1 MLDQRHEALS
11 QMQQHL
17 VKLIST
23 GRLTKGQRIAVH
35 SSSTVCGPRAGAVE
49 VECGLQSSQLLS
61 ALDEA
66 TVRQLVPWKFSGTPV
81 AYIPPGSRA
90 VRVEAGWPAELAVSN
105 IPFRRLGDHPRGG
118 GTFIVG
124 LNETGRT
131 VTTQFD
137 DDKPTH
143 LVAGVPGSGK
153 STALHSIVAQTCG
166 AAWGIKSGTRL
177 VLIDGKRGEGLD
189 LVAKMPGVVGP
200 LATNNTDGTKALAWT
215 VQQMDERL
223 DDGFARKT
231 IAQKEA
237 VGRIIVIVDEVQE
250 FAKDGVF
257 IDLLSKIARQG
268 RAAWVHTLV
277 ATHHPT
283 VAVLSDSVLK
293 HVLVGRIGLKV
304 IGYKA
309 SEVVFN
315 GPTPRADYLQ
325 GKGDS
330 YVAMPG
336 GVQRVQWAYF
346 SEGELSR
353 MSGAEPELSDW
364 PDWDGNVSQ
373 DRRFTGAEI
382 GAAMAH
388 VDSGGGRDTLKRFLA
403 EQGLAAPGSGRAGEL
418 LRLGKEALATL
429 EKLGYGLCK

>member
-1 MLDQRHEALS
+1 MDQRHEALN

-23 GRLTKGQRIAVH
+23 GRLTKGQRITVH
-35 SSSTVCGPRAGAVE
+35 SSSVVCGPRAGAVE

-66 TVRQLVPWKFSGTPV
+66 TVRQVVPWKFSGTPV
-81 AYIPPGSRA
+81 AYIPSGSRA
-90 VRVEAGWPAELAVSN
+90 VRVEAGWPPELAVSN
-105 IPFRRLGDHPRGG
+105 IPFRSLGDHPRGG

-124 LNETGRT
+124 VNETGRT

-137 DDKPTH
+137 DDKPTM
-143 LVAGVPGSGK
+143 LIAGHQGSGK
-153 STALHSIVAQTCG
+153 TVSIRSIVAQTSG

-189 LVAKMPGVVGP
+189 PVAKMPGVVGP
-200 LATNNTDGTKALAWT
+200 VALDPPTASKALAWT
-215 VQQMDERL
+215 LTQMNDRL
-223 DDGFARKT
+223 DDGFTRLT
-231 IAQKEA
+231 LAQKEA
-237 VGRIIVIVDEVQE
+237 AGRILVIVDEVQE
-250 FAKDGVF
+250 FAKDAGF
-257 IDLLSKIARQG
+257 IALLSQLSRQG
-268 RAAWVHTLV
+268 RAAWVHILV

-283 VAVLSDSVLK
+283 VAVLSDAVLK
-293 HVLVGRIGLKV
+293 MTLVGRIGLRV
-304 IGYKA
+304 MGYKA
-309 SEVVFN
+309 SEVVFS

-353 MSGAEPELSDW
+353 MSGAELELADW
-364 PDWDGNVSQ
+364 PEWDGSVSQ
-373 DRRFTGAEI
+373 DRNFTGAEL
-382 GAAMAH
+382 AVTLAH
-388 VDSGGGRDTLKRFLA
+388 VNEGKGRDTLKRALG
-403 EQGLAAPGSGRAGEL
+403 EQGLQPPGTGRAKRL
-418 LRLGKEALATL
+418 LDLGDETL
-429 EKLGYGLCK
+429 RKLGDLGYSLCKE